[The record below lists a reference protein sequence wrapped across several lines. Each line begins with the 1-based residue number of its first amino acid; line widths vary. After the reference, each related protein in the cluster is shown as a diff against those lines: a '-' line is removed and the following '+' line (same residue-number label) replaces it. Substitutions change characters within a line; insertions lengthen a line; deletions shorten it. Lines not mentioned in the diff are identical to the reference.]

1 MYPSVPV
8 DKAVAV
14 IIEILDNDTDDLRKR
29 TKLTVTD
36 IHELIELCLNTNYFI
51 FDNRVR
57 ILENSGP
64 IGLALMVVISK
75 AFQQRLEGRALQKP
89 WQQI

>member
-51 FDNRVR
+51 FDNRVC